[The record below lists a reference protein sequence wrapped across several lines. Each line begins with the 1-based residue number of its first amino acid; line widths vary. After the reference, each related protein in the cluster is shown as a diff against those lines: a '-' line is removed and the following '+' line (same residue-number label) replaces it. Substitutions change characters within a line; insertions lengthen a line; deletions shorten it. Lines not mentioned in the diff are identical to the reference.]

1 MQFPN
6 CLPAQPIPIAATTEA
21 ETDAITL
28 LDAAGRLVDSINT
41 TLETTDGTAR
51 NEVAKGLAAIL
62 QAVAKRI
69 EG

>member
-1 MQFPN
+1 MQTA
-6 CLPAQPIPIAATTEA
+6 LAITTAAQTIEA

-28 LDAAGRLVDSINT
+28 LDAAGRLADSINA
-41 TLETTDGTAR
+41 TLEATDGPAR